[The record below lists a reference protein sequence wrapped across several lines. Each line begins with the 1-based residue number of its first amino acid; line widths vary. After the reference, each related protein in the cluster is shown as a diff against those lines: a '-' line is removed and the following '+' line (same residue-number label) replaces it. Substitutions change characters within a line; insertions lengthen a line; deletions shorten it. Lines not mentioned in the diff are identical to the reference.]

1 MFDNRLCVAMSRQQ
15 RLLITVGDLEM
26 VKAENAPLAVRELV
40 DFYQLCQQSCGK
52 II

>member
-1 MFDNRLCVAMSRQQ
+1 MSRQQ

-26 VKAENAPLAVRELV
+26 VKVEAAPQAVRELV
-40 DFYQLCQQSCGK
+40 DFYKLCQQPYGK